1 MAHRPLYRVLGETSR
16 ELKCLTLL
24 GAFLLV
30 LITAGF
36 LACWYVTGR
45 LVTKQNP
52 VTCRLLA
59 DEIMLFTHWQGLQGL
74 ASYGGIDAEEVN
86 KEEKK
91 QQDQF
96 RAIVERL
103 RENTIQEKDYQWKF
117 ISPDSAANGAQP
129 EDEYENKVLAKFLK
143 HNPSLSEGTEK
154 TKPAEF
160 VGGEQGVDWNEHPSP
175 PVNRYRY
182 YRAIREEKNCTLFCH
197 HDTSVLPGH

>member
-1 MAHRPLYRVLGETSR
+1 M
-16 ELKCLTLL
+16 KCLTLL

-86 KEEKK
+86 KEEKSSK
-91 QQDQF
+91 
-96 RAIVERL
+96 
-103 RENTIQEKDYQWKF
+103 
-117 ISPDSAANGAQP
+117 ISFA
-129 EDEYENKVLAKFLK
+129 
-143 HNPSLSEGTEK
+143 
-154 TKPAEF
+154 
-160 VGGEQGVDWNEHPSP
+160 
-175 PVNRYRY
+175 R
-182 YRAIREEKNCTLFCH
+182 
-197 HDTSVLPGH
+197 